1 MINNSWRRAV
11 KMFVSYKH
19 LTNLTGG
26 KLQMNKCREV
36 IIFSLLSFSSLEL
49 PSNSVTGDDTPAAS
63 WFEGLKRKIHPQIML
78 EQIFKSKKKL

>member
-1 MINNSWRRAV
+1 
-11 KMFVSYKH
+11 MFVSYKD

-49 PSNSVTGDDTPAAS
+49 PLNSVTGDDTPAAS
-63 WFEGLKRKIHPQIML
+63 
-78 EQIFKSKKKL
+78 

>member
-1 MINNSWRRAV
+1 MRAV

-63 WFEGLKRKIHPQIML
+63 
-78 EQIFKSKKKL
+78 